1 MTTVICPRCGAANE
15 PPGTFCGVCGAPLN
29 AQPPAPEQG
38 AQPPS
43 FLPPAQVPPPPPQ
56 PGAYVPPPQ
65 GTFQPPPGGYQ
76 APPPGAIPASAGMY
90 PPGYVPKVMGNNTKW
105 AVGLGIA
112 SFFCCGPLT
121 AIPGIFLAKKDMDDC
136 AAGRAPMLNDGWAK
150 AAFYI
155 NIISLCL
162 FVLGI
167 CVYFGLLG
175 GMTGL
180 RHF

>member
-15 PPGTFCGVCGAPLN
+15 PPGAFCGVCGAPLN
-29 AQPPAPEQG
+29 AQPPAPDSG

-43 FLPPAQVPPPPPQ
+43 WPPPANVPQ
-56 PGAYVPPPQ
+56 P
-65 GTFQPPPGGYQ
+65 PGSYQ
-76 APPPGAIPASAGMY
+76 APPQGSFPAPPPGSYPAPPPGVY
-90 PPGYVPKVMGNNTKW
+90 PPGYVPKILGNNTKW
-105 AVGLGIA
+105 GLGLGIA
-112 SFFCCGPLT
+112 SFFCCGPFT

-136 AAGRAPMLNDGWAK
+136 AAGRAPQLNEGWAK

-155 NIISLCL
+155 NIISLAL

-175 GMTGL
+175 GMSGM